1 MNEPDFERQLRTLHP
16 AAPPRALEDHIAQD
30 LAPAPAAALMD
41 VRKPSW
47 LDRLLPG
54 LGWSALGASAAVVAM
69 LALNLTRENPTM
81 PTLDLPARLAAAAEA
96 DVELEQ
102 QLLEVADEG
111 IVEVSSEGPV
121 RQMRYHSLERRQWKG
136 DDGAVTVVE
145 VPREDVVRVPVS
157 IQ

>member
-1 MNEPDFERQLRTLHP
+1 MNEPDFERQLRALHP
-16 AAPPRALEDHIAQD
+16 ATPLRTLEDRIAQD
-30 LAPAPAAALMD
+30 LAPAPAAALME

-47 LDRLLPG
+47 LERLLRG

-69 LALNLTRENPTM
+69 LTLNLTRENPGM
-81 PTLDLPARLAAAAEA
+81 PTSDLPARLAAATEA
-96 DVELEQ
+96 DVKLEQ

-111 IVEVSSEGPV
+111 IIEVSSDGPV
-121 RQMRYHSLERRQWKG
+121 RQMRYHSLERRQWKD

-145 VPREDVVRVPVS
+145 VPREDVVHVPVS